1 MTKNSL
7 NKMLVEAALGKAIK
21 DLQTD
26 PEQTLKRWVE
36 KSSSKV
42 QKGDKQDLVEQ
53 FRGLLTVQKGHYAAL
68 IQRLVQE
75 VSTERLKTLSLNLA
89 YYAFKLGTET
99 AKEQE
104 LRYGV
109 HIPFTVFFEMDG
121 TVTASHIKSIADQ
134 GKKLGIYTYQLF
146 CRTERALATL
156 PELFSAHKECVFVV
170 YLRPESVTKP
180 LVDDWAKHLNVIPMI
195 LTKDGRSD
203 EAFALFRAAG
213 FLCGTCLEYDGT
225 KINPVASAE
234 YLAQAARMG
243 APLAALWPLRGVT
256 SVTMGQVRNAV
267 NKQRLQQA
275 YPVLPIDL
283 VGDLLEADRLLTNES
298 ALLYFDSKGQR
309 RCMDDAYR
317 EGDENLFHN
326 SFIQILEA
334 L

>member
-1 MTKNSL
+1 MTNNSL

-21 DLQTD
+21 DLQTN
-26 PEQTLKRWVE
+26 PEQTLKRWAE

-42 QKGDKQDLVEQ
+42 PKGAQQDMVEQ
-53 FRGLLTVQKGHYAAL
+53 FRGLLKVQRGHYAAL

-75 VSTERLKTLSLNLA
+75 VQTERLKTLSLNLA
-89 YYAFKLGTET
+89 YYAFKVGTET

-109 HIPFTVFFEMDG
+109 HIPFTVLFEMDG
-121 TVTASHIKSIADQ
+121 TVAVSHIKSIAEQ

-146 CRTERALATL
+146 CRTERSLATL
-156 PELFSAHKECVFVV
+156 PDLFSAHKDCVFVV

-180 LVDDWAKHLNVIPMI
+180 LVDNWRTHWNVIPMI
-195 LTKDGRSD
+195 LTKDSRSD
-203 EAFALFRAAG
+203 EAVALFRSAG
-213 FLCGTCLEYDGT
+213 FFCGTCLEYDAGRT
-225 KINPVASAE
+225 NPIASGE
-234 YLAQAARMG
+234 YLAQTARMG
-243 APLAALWPLRGVT
+243 APMATLWPQRGLT
-256 SVTMGQVRNAV
+256 PEAMGQVHNTV

-275 YPVLPIDL
+275 YPVIPVDL
-283 VGDLLEADRLLTNES
+283 VGDLLEADRLLSNEA

-309 RCMDDAYR
+309 RCINEAYR